1 VILLRPLHRAE
12 MTYSRIVGERVLLV
26 EDDDA
31 LREVT
36 AGHLARAGYIVE
48 AVADGEAALEAA
60 RRERPAVVVLDL
72 MLPKLPGLDVCRAL
86 RAQFDPSPGVVMV
99 TARGSEAD
107 MVIGLDAGADDYVV
121 KPFAPPILLARL
133 AALVRRLRE
142 TQPTRTTSSSN
153 TGWNDIVIDPQARR
167 ATARGKPLTLTP
179 TELAVLARFCAEPG
193 VVLSRKQLLEEVFG
207 TTHDG
212 YARNVDCHIT
222 RLRRKLE
229 AAGLEP
235 APIHTVH
242 GAGYRLGDP

>member
-1 VILLRPLHRAE
+1 
-12 MTYSRIVGERVLLV
+12 MTYASTVGERVLLV

-36 AGHLARAGYIVE
+36 AGHLSRAGYVVE
-48 AVADGEAALEAA
+48 AVADGEAGLEAA
-60 RRERPAVVVLDL
+60 RRERPDVVVLDL

-86 RAQFDPSPGVVMV
+86 RTQFEPSPGVVMV

-133 AALVRRLRE
+133 AALCRRLRDS
-142 TQPTRTTSSSN
+142 QPTRTNAITS
-153 TGWNDIVIDPQARR
+153 WNEIEVDQQARR
-167 ATARGKPLTLTP
+167 ATVRGKPLTLTP
-179 TELAVLARFCAEPG
+179 TELTMLARLCEEPG
-193 VVLSRKQLLEEVFG
+193 IVLTRKQLLEDVFG
-207 TTHDG
+207 TNHDG

-229 AAGLEP
+229 AAGLDP

-242 GAGYRLGDP
+242 GTGYRLGDA

>member
-1 VILLRPLHRAE
+1 
-12 MTYSRIVGERVLLV
+12 MGERVLLV

-36 AGHLARAGYIVE
+36 AGHLARAGYDVE

-72 MLPKLPGLDVCRAL
+72 MLPKLPGLEVCRAL
-86 RAQFDPSPGVVMV
+86 RSQFDPSPGVVMV

-133 AALVRRLRE
+133 AALIRRLRD
-142 TQPTRTTSSSN
+142 TQPARANPVTS
-153 TGWNDIVIDPQARR
+153 WNDIAIDQQARR
-167 ATARGKPLTLTP
+167 ATVRGKPITLTP
-179 TELAVLARFCAEPG
+179 TELAVLSRLCAEPG

-229 AAGLEP
+229 SAGLEP

>member
-1 VILLRPLHRAE
+1 
-12 MTYSRIVGERVLLV
+12 VGERVLLV

-36 AGHLARAGYIVE
+36 AGHLARAGYTVE
-48 AVADGEAALEAA
+48 AVGDGESALDAAH
-60 RRERPAVVVLDL
+60 RERPSVVVLDL
-72 MLPKLPGLDVCRAL
+72 MLPKLSGLEVCRAL
-86 RAQFDPSPGVVMV
+86 RSHFDPSPGVIMV

-133 AALVRRLRE
+133 AALCRRLHAAHS
-142 TQPTRTTSSSN
+142 PRTSTV
-153 TGWNDIVIDPQARR
+153 TAWKDIAIDQSARR
-167 ATARGKPLTLTP
+167 ATVRGKPLTLTP
-179 TELAVLARFCAEPG
+179 TELAVLACLCAEPG

-207 TTHDG
+207 TAHDG

-242 GAGYRLGDP
+242 GAGYRLGDA

>member
-1 VILLRPLHRAE
+1 VILLRPQRAAKL
-12 MTYSRIVGERVLLV
+12 TYAGDVGERVLLV

-36 AGHLARAGYIVE
+36 AGHLSRAGYAVE
-48 AVADGEAALEAA
+48 AVGDGEAALEAA
-60 RRERPAVVVLDL
+60 RRQRPAVVVLDL
-72 MLPKLPGLDVCRAL
+72 MLPKLSGLDVCRAL
-86 RAQFDPSPGVVMV
+86 RSQFDPSPGVIMV

-133 AALVRRLRE
+133 AALVRRLRD
-142 TQPTRTTSSSN
+142 TQPTRASAITTWS
-153 TGWNDIVIDPQARR
+153 DISIDQQARR
-167 ATARGKPLTLTP
+167 ATVRGKPVTLTP
-179 TELAVLARFCAEPG
+179 TELAVLARLCAEPG

-242 GAGYRLGDP
+242 GAGYRLGDA

>member
-1 VILLRPLHRAE
+1 
-12 MTYSRIVGERVLLV
+12 MGERVLLV

-36 AGHLARAGYIVE
+36 AGHLTRAGYDVE
-48 AVADGEAALEAA
+48 SVADGEAALEAA
-60 RRERPAVVVLDL
+60 RRERPLVVVLDL

-86 RAQFDPSPGVVMV
+86 RADFDPSPGVVMV

-133 AALVRRLRE
+133 SALCRRLRNA
-142 TQPTRTTSSSN
+142 QPARSNAVTS
-153 TGWNDIVIDPQARR
+153 WNDIVVDQSARR
-167 ATARGKPLTLTP
+167 ATVHGKPLMLTP
-179 TELAVLARFCAEPG
+179 TELAMLARLCADPG
-193 VVLSRKQLLEEVFG
+193 TVLTRKQLLEDVFG

-229 AAGLEP
+229 SAGLAP

-242 GAGYRLGDP
+242 GAGYRLGDG